1 MKRIKLFES
10 FVGEDK
16 LKQFCEENLAYLID
30 NGYKFEIT
38 DDDQDDEE
46 FEDIKQVTIYK
57 SNGRMDTESF
67 KISDIKYDLIPFLI
81 ELDSKWLLRSYSDK
95 IRDEKVFIR
104 YTYQFGRKEYVS
116 FRDWRS
122 SSISELDEIDE
133 NLRINLIEV
142 LVIGMK

>member
-1 MKRIKLFES
+1 MKRIKLFEN

-95 IRDEKVFIR
+95 IMDEKVFIR
-104 YTYQFGRKEYVS
+104 YTYQFGRKEYI
-116 FRDWRS
+116 R
-122 SSISELDEIDE
+122 ISELDEIDE

-142 LVIGMK
+142 LVIGVK

>member
-1 MKRIKLFES
+1 MKRIKLFEK

-16 LKQFCEENLAYLID
+16 LKKFCEENLAYLID

-46 FEDIKQVTIYK
+46 FIDIKQVTIYK

-81 ELDSKWLLRSYSDK
+81 ELDSKWLLRPYSDK
-95 IRDEKVFIR
+95 ESDEKVFIR
-104 YTYQFGRKEYVS
+104 YTYQFGRKEYI
-116 FRDWRS
+116 
-122 SSISELDEIDE
+122 SISELDEIDE